1 MNPPHIIA
9 TGLVSPAK
17 KTSRAALQALLAADL
32 HGACRIEPASAV
44 DVARRIEIFDCDIRC
59 GMGAKPH
66 RGVVTGRA

>member
-1 MNPPHIIA
+1 VNPPHIIA

-17 KTSRAALQALLAADL
+17 TTSRAELQTLLADQ
-32 HGACRIEPASAV
+32 HGTCRIEPASAV
-44 DVARRIEIFDCDIRC
+44 DAGRRIEIFDCDIRC